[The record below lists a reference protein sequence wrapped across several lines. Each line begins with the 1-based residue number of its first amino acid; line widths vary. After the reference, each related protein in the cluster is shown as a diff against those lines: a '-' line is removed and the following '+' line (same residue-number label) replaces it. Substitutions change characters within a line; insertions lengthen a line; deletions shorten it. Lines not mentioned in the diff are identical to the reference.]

1 MPTMSTPLPPEL
13 QTTAPPPGT
22 YLPLPA
28 PVPSYNGQTATQIDP
43 GAAPN
48 PFQVADPNQA
58 VNSVQSN
65 LENILGSGNAYMT
78 NANRRGLETAASRGL
93 LNSSVAAGAAQR
105 SAIEASMPI
114 LAQTMNLQGQ
124 REGQQFTQGE
134 SALDRYNQL
143 KQQANQLNTTTQ
155 QNEFNRN
162 FQGTQ
167 ADADR
172 QQAMRLQREQNAF
185 TGEQNQL
192 NRNQQKDMAQVQNWL
207 DQQSYNREFY
217 GTLAML
223 PIKSANDMSA
233 LLQQY
238 AAENPEIYTQ
248 DVISGM
254 TNFFSRNMAQILQ
267 GFFPDMVT

>member
-1 MPTMSTPLPPEL
+1 MATTNTPPAGTYQPLPP
-13 QTTAPPPGT
+13 A
-22 YLPLPA
+22 
-28 PVPSYNGQTATQIDP
+28 VPSYTGQTATQVNP
-43 GAAPN
+43 GTAPN
-48 PFQVADPNQA
+48 PFQVADPTQA

-65 LENILGSGNAYMT
+65 LDNILNSGNAYMA

-93 LNSSVAAGAAQR
+93 LNSSIAGGAAQR

-114 LAQTMNLQGQ
+114 LAQTMGLQGQ
-124 REGQQFTQGE
+124 RETQGLQQNE

-143 KQQANQLNTTTQ
+143 KQQANQLNTQTQ
-155 QNEFNRN
+155 QAEFDRR

-167 ADADR
+167 ADATR
-172 QQAMRLQREQNAF
+172 REQLRLQREQNAF

-207 DQQSYNREFY
+207 DTQAYNREFY

-223 PIKSANDMSA
+223 PIKSATDMSA

-238 AAENPEIYTQ
+238 AAENPEVYTQ

-267 GFFPDMVT
+267 GYFPDMVT